1 MYRIYGQNKITGWE
15 KIDVTNDKEKALKT
29 AESISSKEYYSYMI
43 IENIGNGDNVIA
55 QESLYEECQV
65 EYVDELKT
73 KYEVKAVTFKS
84 SRMKKKEELRRMTE
98 DFIDR

>member
-15 KIDVTNDKEKALKT
+15 NIDVTNDKEKAFKT
-29 AESISSKEYYSYMI
+29 AESINSKEYYSYMI

-65 EYVDELKT
+65 EYVDEVKT
-73 KYEVKAVTFKS
+73 KYEVKAVTFKP
-84 SRMKKKEELRRMTE
+84 SRMKRKQEERKMFE
-98 DFIDR
+98 QYIDR

>member
-15 KIDVTNDKEKALKT
+15 KIDVTNDKEKAFET
-29 AESISSKEYYSYMI
+29 AKSISSKEYCSYMI

-73 KYEVKAVTFKS
+73 KYEVKAVTFKP
-84 SRMKKKEELRRMTE
+84 SRMKRKQELRKLTE
-98 DFIDR
+98 QYIDR

>member
-43 IENIGNGDNVIA
+43 IQNNGNGDEIIDRKDFTR
-55 QESLYEECQV
+55 ECQV
-65 EYVDELKT
+65 EYVDEVKT
-73 KYEVKAVTFKS
+73 KYEVKAVTFKP
-84 SRMKKKEELRRMTE
+84 SRMKRKQELRKLTE
-98 DFIDR
+98 QYIDR